1 MFVKE
6 EEAKT
11 KYCPLTF
18 SSPHSPK
25 MCSGRTCMAW
35 RPSVMNPGGEVWVFR
50 SERERDKMFEIN
62 PLGDAVKGGVCGL
75 SGGRMT

>member
-35 RPSVMNPGGEVWVFR
+35 KPCVIARGGEVWFYR
-50 SERERDKMFEIN
+50 SERDRDKTIETH
-62 PLGDAVKGGVCGL
+62 PDDGLVKGGYCGL
-75 SGGRMT
+75 AGRPVT